1 MPARQQ
7 TQEEVMPRHY
17 EVVIER
23 KIRNVF
29 TVEAVSRTD
38 AAMKVGMQLA
48 GDTPWDNTVEVEVDK
63 RMTTPEVVEF
73 VAVDTGDDDSA

>member
-1 MPARQQ
+1 
-7 TQEEVMPRHY
+7 MPRHY
-17 EVVIER
+17 EVVVER

-48 GDTPWDNTVEVEVDK
+48 GDAPYDGTREVEVDK
-63 RMTTPEVVEF
+63 RMTTPEVVYPGD
-73 VAVDTGDDDSA
+73 VDDTEALDA